1 MKLLMIVAMSVVLIS
16 CSSSPFKEEA
26 RQADMMM
33 EHMSQG
39 VRYSEGGFPDKYKES
54 GVQGRFVVGV
64 GKSLYPM
71 SYSEQM
77 SESAAVS
84 NAKFNIVNSAPTT
97 FNSLV
102 EKVLSSDLNIQQ
114 FNQKDISVSKVKN
127 LKGIEIKTSDVLC
140 RTRMEPIEGRKKY
153 KVQRECRAIA
163 RVSINELKDAY
174 DFTIS
179 SSLQKRVSKDKIITG
194 LR

>member
-1 MKLLMIVAMSVVLIS
+1 MKLLSMIIMSIFLFS
-16 CSSSPFKEEA
+16 CSSSPFKTETEEA
-26 RQADMMM
+26 NKIM

-39 VRYSEGGFPDKYKES
+39 VQYDKEFPDKYKES
-54 GVQGRFVVGV
+54 GVQGRLVIGV

-84 NAKFNIVNSAPTT
+84 NAKFNIINSAPTT

-114 FNQKDISVSKVKN
+114 FNQKDISVTKVKN
-127 LKGIEIKTSDVLC
+127 LKGIEIKASEVLC
-140 RTRMEPIEGRKKY
+140 RTRMEPTEGRKKY

-179 SSLQKRVSKDKIITG
+179 SSLKEKVSKDKIISEM
-194 LR
+194 R